1 MGMSRSRQVSR
12 LVIPLEMPPRA
23 CCSRYTEAAGSVP
36 ASSRN
41 ARCRRPSG
49 SPTGAGMRGYQFNKV
64 EMFQFT
70 APGRPRPR

>member
-1 MGMSRSRQVSR
+1 MGMSRSHEVSR

-23 CCSRYTEAAGSVP
+23 YCSRYTEAAGPVP

-41 ARCRRPSG
+41 ARCRR
-49 SPTGAGMRGYQFNKV
+49 PTGAGMRGYQFNKV